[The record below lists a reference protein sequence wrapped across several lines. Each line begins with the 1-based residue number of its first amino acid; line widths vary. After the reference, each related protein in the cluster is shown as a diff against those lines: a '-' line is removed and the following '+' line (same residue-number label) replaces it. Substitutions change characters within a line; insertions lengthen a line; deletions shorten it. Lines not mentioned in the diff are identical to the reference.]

1 MPQTKQAKKALRQ
14 SIKRTAIRKK
24 MRADLERALKNARRA
39 LVNKNTDV
47 TELLKLAIK
56 KLDKAAQKK
65 LIKKNKAGRDK
76 SRLMKHYNK
85 IK

>member
-1 MPQTKQAKKALRQ
+1 MPQTKQAEKALRQ
-14 SIKRTAIRKK
+14 SIKTAMINKK
-24 MRADLERALKNARRA
+24 MRADLERALKNVRKA
-39 LVNKNTDV
+39 LINKNSDV
-47 TELLKLAIK
+47 AELLKLAIK

-65 LIKKNKAGRDK
+65 LIKKNKAGRNK

>member
-14 SIKRTAIRKK
+14 SIKTAGINKK
-24 MRADLERALKNARRA
+24 MRADLERALKNARKA
-39 LVNKNTDV
+39 LINKNSDV
-47 TELLKLAIK
+47 AELLKLAIK

-65 LIKKNKAGRDK
+65 LIKKNKASRNK